1 MGSRRVTIMQ
11 RIVVFFFAAVLA
23 VTCLTSCATSPP
35 GGTPQRIDQGQVF
48 VYLSCSQKSSVD
60 ITFTISG
67 MSFMTD
73 EGEWNDVALE
83 RRIDSAELTEQQ
95 LKLSEFFLPAGKYER
110 MKWTVSEA
118 KVKRA
123 GKAFSLAVPALGEE
137 DALDIEFV
145 VFRGESL
152 TLFVDWD
159 PEASILDKY
168 FFKPRITA
176 RKQGIEITRLLIY
189 VTNSGSDCV
198 TMIDRQEDLVV
209 GTIAVGRSPMGVM
222 TSPDRTKVYVANFG
236 SNSISVIDKAALR
249 VIKTIGN
256 FGYSPAE
263 LALSGDGRWL
273 YATNPNSDNVSVI
286 DTVSDVVIRQIS
298 VGQRPTGIAFD
309 PDRNKVYVAN
319 WASHSVSIIDPDT
332 HAVEDTVTV
341 GLNPSAVAIQEDRL
355 YVANSGSNNISV
367 IDIPSY
373 VVVETIPV
381 GQRPLWVQSGLSRR
395 IYVANADNNEIAFI
409 YTSMGE
415 VTRHISVGD
424 LPSQMGV
431 DPVRRKLYV
440 VNRLS
445 EDLSVIDL
453 IRNKVKTVIQVGGK
467 PYGIALIKE

>member
-1 MGSRRVTIMQ
+1 
-11 RIVVFFFAAVLA
+11 
-23 VTCLTSCATSPP
+23 
-35 GGTPQRIDQGQVF
+35 
-48 VYLSCSQKSSVD
+48 VD

-67 MSFMTD
+67 MSFLTNQ
-73 EGEWNDVALE
+73 GEWIDVALE

-95 LKLSEFFLPAGKYER
+95 LKLSEFYLPAGRYER

-123 GKAFSLAVPALGEE
+123 GKTFSLAVAAPGEE
-137 DALDIEFV
+137 DVLDIEFV
-145 VFRGESL
+145 VFRRESL

-159 PEASILDKY
+159 LEASVADKY
-168 FFKPRITA
+168 LFQPRITA

-198 TMIDRQEDLVV
+198 TVIDRQQDWVV
-209 GTIAVGRSPMGVM
+209 GTIAVGRSPMGVA
-222 TSPDRTKVYVANFG
+222 TSPDQTKVYVANSG
-236 SNSISVIDKAALR
+236 SNSISVIDKAAMR
-249 VIKTIGN
+249 VIKTISN

-263 LALSGDGRWL
+263 LAFSGDGRWL

-286 DTVSDVVIRQIS
+286 DTASDVVIQRIE

-309 PDRNKVYVAN
+309 PDRNKIYVAN
-319 WASHSVSIIDPDT
+319 WASHSVSIIDVDT
-332 HAVEDTVTV
+332 YTVEDAVTV
-341 GLNPSAVAIQEDRL
+341 GLNPSAVAIYEDKL

-367 IDIPSY
+367 IDLPSY
-373 VVVETIPV
+373 VVEETIPV
-381 GQRPLWVQSGLSRR
+381 GQRPLWVQTGLSRR
-395 IYVANADNNEIAFI
+395 IYVANGDNNEVAFI
-409 YTSMGE
+409 YASMGE

-453 IRNKVKTVIQVGGK
+453 LRNKVKTVIQVGTK
-467 PYGIALIKE
+467 PYGIALIQE